1 MIILIFSFVLADMNI
16 NTLEPS
22 QVLKIGST
30 ESNPRSGSS
39 KRTRSKSIV
48 PVLENSILSSQDF
61 KITKR

>member
-1 MIILIFSFVLADMNI
+1 MNI